1 MNNLFQLLIII
12 IIFSLL
18 HIVLTLSINISNI
31 KKNWQH
37 YKCEPAI
44 MPLAGVFGEDPI
56 ENAEQCIKTMQVD
69 FMGGFLEPIYAS
81 LALVGNFG
89 ESFGKMFA
97 DLQKYGDLNQALS
110 FDIFNTLTT
119 RAKLG
124 ADAVDDMFNDVGDAM
139 GTGLAS
145 FTSITHAIKSFV
157 EVGNQAQQELI
168 GTIIDILENANS
180 I

>member
-18 HIVLTLSINISNI
+18 HIALTLSINISNI

-37 YKCEPAI
+37 YKCDPAI

-81 LALVGNFG
+81 LATIGNFG
-89 ESFGKMFA
+89 EEFGRMFA
-97 DLQKYGDLNQALS
+97 DLRKYGDLNQALS
-110 FDIFNTLTT
+110 FDIFDNLNS
-119 RAKLG
+119 RAKKG
-124 ADAVDDMFNDVGDAM
+124 SAAVTDIFNDIGFAVGSSI
-139 GTGLAS
+139 AS
-145 FTSITHAIKSFV
+145 FTSITNSIKSFV
-157 EVGNQAQQELI
+157 ELGNQANQELI
-168 GTIIDILENANS
+168 GKIIYILGAVGGS
-180 I
+180 